1 MNVYS
6 QGSIYEAIEALKDL
20 DYWFVAALY
29 LGGSTTDRMM
39 EVAYECGVT
48 GCTYGTHQWWFP
60 ETLRSILQ
68 NRKLEKDSVITK
80 AYNGV
85 GYLYQSMEKEGNSY
99 KTFVKHSR

>member
-6 QGSIYEAIEALKDL
+6 EGSIYEAIEALKDL

-48 GCTYGTHQWWFP
+48 GCT
-60 ETLRSILQ
+60 
-68 NRKLEKDSVITK
+68 
-80 AYNGV
+80 
-85 GYLYQSMEKEGNSY
+85 SMVVPRDFEEYTSKP
-99 KTFVKHSR
+99 